1 MNEKYYLPQTLDE
14 PFRVFLLTL
23 DELIVL
29 LAPIFFLGFMMGAM
43 VIGFIVGIGFLL
55 SVKRLKGEQGHY
67 FLIHLLYWHLPGI
80 ICYRATPSSCV
91 RELLG

>member
-1 MNEKYYLPQTLDE
+1 MNDKYYLPQTLDE

-29 LAPIFFLGFMMGAM
+29 LAPIFFVGFIMGSM
-43 VIGFIVGIGFLL
+43 VIGFMLGIVCLL
-55 SVKRLKGEQGHY
+55 AVKKVKGEQGHY
-67 FLIHLLYWHLPGI
+67 FVIHLLYWHLPEI
-80 ICYRATPSSCV
+80 IRYRATPPSSV